1 MIVLQ
6 TERLNLRH
14 FTADDKAFV
23 LALYQS
29 PGFLNYIGDRGIH
42 SETDALAYINT
53 RLIPSYQNLGFG
65 LYLVEQKED
74 LTPVGTCGLVKRD
87 TLEQVDL
94 GYGFAEA
101 YFGQG
106 FAYEACAAVID
117 YAAKEHGLSS
127 LLAIVQSDNAASI
140 ALLSKLNFS
149 YLRRQQVLTPQVNVD
164 VYRLSA
170 MI

>member
-6 TERLNLRH
+6 TKRLNLRH

-23 LALYQS
+23 QALYRS

-42 SETDALAYINT
+42 TEADALVYINT

-65 LYLVEQKED
+65 LYLVEKKED
-74 LTPVGTCGLVKRD
+74 LTPIGTCGLVKRD

-94 GYGFAEA
+94 GYGFLDEF
-101 YFGQG
+101 FGQG

-117 YAAKEHGLSS
+117 YADNKLGLSS

-140 ALLSKLNFS
+140 ALLSKLNFH
-149 YLRRQQVLTPQVNVD
+149 YLRRQQVLTPQLDLD
-164 VYRLSA
+164 VYRLSVKK
-170 MI
+170 